1 MPAKNKRLTR
11 TLTFISQ
18 KIKLKEF
25 IDEKLACILAALTL
39 LNAALISC
47 AAGGTTDSG
56 DKESPKNNRK
66 QSAKSSS
73 KTIEIK

>member
-1 MPAKNKRLTR
+1 MK
-11 TLTFISQ
+11 
-18 KIKLKEF
+18 
-25 IDEKLACILAALTL
+25 KLACILAALTL
-39 LNAALISC
+39 LNVALISC

-56 DKESPKNNRK
+56 DKESPKSNRK